1 MNVQKVKG
9 AETKIGYSHENPI
22 KLLTISIES
31 SLCDYSDAYILVT
44 GNIDVVRADD
54 NTKVAL
60 KNCAPFRKCTT
71 EIKNSYWWSRTSL
84 ILQRLCTIW
93 LDTVIVILILHEV
106 YSPLKEMK

>member
-31 SLCDYSDAYILVT
+31 SLFDYSDAYILVT
-44 GNIDVVRADD
+44 GNINVFNVERADD

-60 KNCAPFRKCTT
+60 KDCAPLRKCTT
-71 EIKNSYWWSRTSL
+71 EAKNLYWWSRT
-84 ILQRLCTIW
+84 
-93 LDTVIVILILHEV
+93 
-106 YSPLKEMK
+106 